1 MTKEIYDMSPEDI
14 QQKIEQYLPIKV
26 KEKNKNGEVFTPIEL
41 IEEMLDKLPK
51 EVWLNPELKWLD
63 PSNGIGNFPM
73 IAYTHL
79 MEGLEDWEPDR
90 QKRSNHIIQNMLYM
104 VELNQ
109 VNVDVSRKIF
119 GKDANI
125 VCGSFLEQ
133 EFPKQFDI
141 IMGNPPYN
149 KNGVGKGGGVFWRV
163 FVNKSLELLNT
174 NGYLTFVHPLGWRKP
189 FKEGDRNNNAGKIF
203 YDFKRIGHL
212 QYIHI
217 SDEKIPNFPKVDY
230 YVFQKKN
237 KPNPITHV
245 VNKYKSTE
253 QHSHIN
259 VSNLEFIPNLITDT
273 CSSVLNKLM
282 VDKGQKL
289 NIVRDQSFKVSKDD
303 LIKAKGVPHA
313 WTPLQNEY
321 KIVYKE
327 YNTIP
332 EYITR
337 NKVILTHVA
346 GSSKLHNNLFAK
358 YYSTPIGTT
367 SMSMY
372 QLVDNKKQGIQLE
385 NYFNSKLITFLIK
398 ITQYTDGQYAANE
411 FKILNMISM
420 PVDLKDNPTDQDIYD
435 YYGITKE
442 EKELIETTFSFKII

>member
-41 IEEMLDKLPK
+41 IEEMLDTLPK
-51 EVWLNPELKWLD
+51 EVWKNPDLTWLD
-63 PSNGIGNFPM
+63 PANGIGNYPM
-73 IAYTHL
+73 VAYTHL
-79 MEGLEDWEPDR
+79 MKGLEDWQPDR
-90 QKRSNHIIQNMLYM
+90 QKRSEHIIQNMLYM

-149 KNGVGKGGGVFWRV
+149 KDGVGKGGGVFWRV

-174 NGYLTFVHPLGWRKP
+174 NGYLTFIHPLGWRKP
-189 FKEGDRNNNAGKIF
+189 FTKGDRNNNAGKIF
-203 YDFKRIGHL
+203 YDFKRLGHL
-212 QYIHI
+212 HYICI
-217 SDEKIPNFPKVDY
+217 SDKKIPNFPKVDY
-230 YVFQKKN
+230 YVFQKKM
-237 KPNPITHV
+237 KPNPMTQVYNNFKDI
-245 VNKYKSTE
+245 NKE
-253 QHSHIN
+253 NIVD
-259 VSNLEFIPNLITDT
+259 VSKLEFIPNLITDT
-273 CSSVLNKLM
+273 CSSILNKLM
-282 VDKGQKL
+282 VDKGQKF
-289 NIVRDQSFKVSKDD
+289 NIVYNQSFKVSKDD
-303 LIKAKGVPHA
+303 LIKVKGIQHA
-313 WTPLQNEY
+313 WTPSQNEY

-327 YNTIP
+327 YTTLP
-332 EYITR
+332 DYIEKK
-337 NKVILTHVA
+337 KVVMCFMS
-346 GSSKLHNNLFAK
+346 GSSLLHNNLFAK

-398 ITQYTDGQYAANE
+398 ITQYTDGQYAKNS
-411 FKILNMISM
+411 FKILNMVSM
-420 PVDLKDNPTDQDIYD
+420 PVGLKDVPTDQDIYD

-442 EKELIETTFSFKII
+442 EQELIETNFSFKII